1 MKINDK
7 HKYDVDIIEIKLFL
21 DKISS
26 KTFDENFVK
35 TYNLIVN
42 TSIGSLGLTVEE
54 INDIEKFKYFLSV
67 LENDLKG
74 QLFFV
79 LVSYQLIMVQGHRM
93 QLVLDYHLQNT
104 KNPDKFINQIEFFVL
119 GLIEIYNEKLLQD
132 ERLYE
137 ITQWILKN
145 RVKGSS
151 EYNSSKK
158 HLVTIDS
165 PPIDDRIDC
174 NEDAEYITEYF
185 MKLNDIIGA
194 DSINPIM
201 KKEDILHDLHI

>member
-1 MKINDK
+1 
-7 HKYDVDIIEIKLFL
+7 
-21 DKISS
+21 
-26 KTFDENFVK
+26 
-35 TYNLIVN
+35 
-42 TSIGSLGLTVEE
+42 
-54 INDIEKFKYFLSV
+54 
-67 LENDLKG
+67 
-74 QLFFV
+74 
-79 LVSYQLIMVQGHRM
+79 M

-194 DSINPIM
+194 DSLNPIM
-201 KKEDILHDLHI
+201 KKEDILHFLKANFKGFDPIEKIKKFDLNFKVENPFTYFIYEFYNYKISQQRRHHKKYYIDLLFSNFTIYETKVRDTVSKNFSRVPTKKLQEY